1 MFYSIFRWVSITS
14 NYNSTAFYLKQL
26 LSFITCFKS
35 NKLFAFIP
43 PWLLPQVFILG
54 LPLVF
59 QFPINLCGLSLTP
72 YVPSTLTH
80 DQVLRRSCQHSPW
93 DNHNQ
98 LNSLKINMIQL
109 WAERHNP
116 GRLNSTGVLGARRS
130 PVGHIFAFGFGAF
143 QVRKGGCHHELWALT
158 EIWAHGSEGNIST
171 VHLKTGILG
180 GKAILWFTEF
190 IEK

>member
-80 DQVLRRSCQHSPW
+80 DQVLRISCQHSPW

-109 WAERHNP
+109 WAKRHNP
-116 GRLNSTGVLGARRS
+116 GRLNSTVVLGARRS
-130 PVGHIFAFGFGAF
+130 PVGQRCAPSLSLGLSRLGNEGVTMSWQKYEHMEVRGIFLQFILKQGYWGVRPFFGS
-143 QVRKGGCHHELWALT
+143 LNL
-158 EIWAHGSEGNIST
+158 
-171 VHLKTGILG
+171 
-180 GKAILWFTEF
+180 
-190 IEK
+190 